1 MKEHNTFVNAAQ
13 GASNMPELKNHRDEL
28 FCQALHK
35 GKSARDA
42 AIEAGFKPSRRA
54 AWRRGQRVV
63 IRRRLDELT
72 GLHAKREAAA
82 IARAAEAYAVTTD
95 RIVGHLA
102 RIAFANIED
111 YLTVDSNGE
120 PSIDIAKATRDQ
132 KFAITEVLLDQY
144 MDGRGDDARKVKRIR
159 IKLADKRAALVDL
172 GKHLGLFV
180 DPATLNITQNNY
192 FDERPPTMD
201 EWKKELELQATERTD
216 RVVAL
221 PRRTPSK

>member
-1 MKEHNTFVNAAQ
+1 
-13 GASNMPELKNHRDEL
+13 MPELKNHRREKFAQEL
-28 FCQALHK
+28 AT
-35 GKSARDA
+35 GKSIATAYKD
-42 AIEAGFKPSRRA
+42 AGFKANRKS
-54 AWRRGQRVV
+54 AWKCRHRPDISG
-63 IRRRLDELT
+63 RLDELN
-72 GLHAKREAAA
+72 GIQRQKERAA

-111 YLTVDSNGE
+111 YLTIDSNGE

-172 GKHLGLFV
+172 GKHLGLFI